1 MWRMR
6 CVKFGYAIVLWLG
19 GRAAY
24 FVVVSGMLV
33 VTLDPDLTNNQ
44 L

>member
-19 GRAAY
+19 GCAAY
-24 FVVVSGMLV
+24 FVGVSGMLV